1 MRLSL
6 AGDVTVV
13 LVALAT
19 SCPAARAS
27 AFAPGSIPLEHSSKM
42 GLWC

>member
-27 AFAPGSIPLEHSSKM
+27 AFAHSIPLEHSSKM